1 MEEKEELDDER
12 EEDVE
17 TDEERFYACAE
28 CQGKIDPCEWTQCNS
43 CSASFCLT
51 CSRWWDDGEDYCYSC
66 REGGEEEED
75 DGGRRRRK
83 RKMMKIIL
91 KKK

>member
-17 TDEERFYACAE
+17 TDEERSFYACAE

-75 DGGRRRRK
+75 DGGRGR
-83 RKMMKIIL
+83 
-91 KKK
+91 